1 MKKTTTLFFG
11 SLLVAGTLLGQ
22 VEDTTNVKPW
32 SKGATLGFQFTQTA
46 FYQWVAGGQNSY
58 AYAGLV
64 DLYANYK
71 KNSVNWKNS
80 LVMNYGMIKQG
91 SNPLIK
97 SDDRYEFN
105 SILGIKA
112 DDNWNYAA
120 QYNFRTQFT
129 PGYAIDAV
137 SRTRISD
144 FLAPAYST
152 FSIGMEYQPKDGF
165 SLLISPITSKFTIVG
180 APSLSA
186 LGAFGV
192 EPGKA
197 YRSEFGG
204 LIRVAWKQ
212 ELIKNVDI
220 NTNLTLFSNYAE
232 NAQNIDVNWDMMLV
246 FRVNDYLNFN
256 LTTVLIYDDDIAV
269 PKDRDDDGVY
279 EGTGKGIQFKE
290 IFALG
295 LIYSI
300 KK

>member
-1 MKKTTTLFFG
+1 MMAAG
-11 SLLVAGTLLGQ
+11 SILAQASDSTA
-22 VEDTTNVKPW
+22 VKPW
-32 SKGATLGFQFTQTA
+32 SKGATLGFQFTQTS

-71 KNSVNWKNS
+71 KNNVNWKNT

-97 SDDRYEFN
+97 SDDRYELN

-112 DDNWNYAA
+112 DDKWNYAV

-129 PGYAIDAV
+129 PGYAIDAAGR
-137 SRTRISD
+137 SRISD

-152 FSIGMEYQPKDGF
+152 FSVGMEYHPNDAF
-165 SLLISPITSKFTIVG
+165 SLLISPITSKVTIVG
-180 APSLSA
+180 APSLNA
-186 LGAFGV
+186 VGAFGV
-192 EPGKA
+192 DPGKA
-197 YRSEFGG
+197 HRGEFGG
-204 LIRVAWKQ
+204 LIRTAWKQ

-220 NTNLTLFSNYAE
+220 NTNLTLFSNYTE
-232 NAQNIDVNWDMMLV
+232 NAQNIDVNWDLMLV
-246 FRVNDYLNFN
+246 FRVNEYLNFN

-269 PKDRDDDGVY
+269 PKDRDDDGIY
-279 EGTGKGIQFKE
+279 EGSGKGIQFKE